1 MSIKSFRTYLDE
13 ASYDGNMGA
22 VEVMKFYQSATD
34 SEIDKLERF
43 IARQDW
49 SKAWKLVQ
57 KVTGVNLMGKAFE
70 STLLS
75 EIGDASAKPYKFS
88 YKSTNITSRRATFV
102 VKNEDFDA
110 SDPKKR
116 WGGIEMFVASRVET
130 IMLRGGRET
139 TILEISFGKN
149 VYDPDEKHDTLDI
162 GLKYLFRIMST
173 VVTHVSNHIDDYNKV
188 VSDRPIEGLRF
199 QSSDRK
205 GGRGTARG
213 VKQRDKLY
221 KAYIEKN
228 IRKIAPLAKVVDTG
242 KGDVFVLFRNDRLLV
257 KP

>member
-13 ASYDGNMGA
+13 ASYEGNMGA

-34 SEIDKLERF
+34 PEIDKLERF

-88 YKSTNITSRRATFV
+88 YESTNITSRRATFV

-130 IMLRGGRET
+130 ILLRGVRET
-139 TILEISFGKN
+139 DILEISFGKN
-149 VYDPDEKHDTLDI
+149 VYDSDEKHNTLDI

-173 VVTHVSNHIDDYNKV
+173 VVKHVSNHIEDYNKAMKE
-188 VSDRPIEGLRF
+188 PLEGLLF

-228 IRKIAPLAKVVDTG
+228 IRKIAPLAKVIDTG
-242 KGDVFVLFRNDRLLV
+242 KGILVLFRNDRLLV

>member
-13 ASYDGNMGA
+13 ASYEGNMGA

-70 STLLS
+70 STVLS
-75 EIGDASAKPYKFS
+75 EIGDASAKPYRLRYQVFRLDYRISKFR
-88 YKSTNITSRRATFV
+88 IE
-102 VKNEDFDA
+102 NEDFDTD
-110 SDPKKR
+110 DPKR
-116 WGGIEMFVASRVET
+116 NWQEIDMFIETQVEFNGILT
-130 IMLRGGRET
+130 
-139 TILEISFGKN
+139 ISFGRDYTFDSMN
-149 VYDPDEKHDTLDI
+149 TLDI

-173 VVTHVSNHIDDYNKV
+173 VIEHVKQHIEDYN
-188 VSDRPIEGLRF
+188 SAIEIPLEGLAF
-199 QSSDRK
+199 SATAMKKGMKSS
-205 GGRGTARG
+205 RGAN
-213 VKQRDKLY
+213 QRIKLY

-228 IRKIAPLAKVVDTG
+228 IRKIAPRAKVVYSYE
-242 KGDVFVLFRNDRLLV
+242 GDVIVDFN
-257 KP
+257 